1 LEAVGAAVYGG
12 FAAVDDNNLSFFCPR
27 HANNALVTGVQ
38 MLLLI
43 LTIVLLV
50 ALIGSVPKWPHSR
63 GWGYYP
69 SGAVG
74 LILVVLLILFLLGR
88 L

>member
-1 LEAVGAAVYGG
+1 
-12 FAAVDDNNLSFFCPR
+12 
-27 HANNALVTGVQ
+27 
-38 MLLLI
+38 MLLFI

-63 GWGYYP
+63 GWGYFP
-69 SGAVG
+69 SGIVG
-74 LILVVLLILFLLGR
+74 VILVVLLILFLLGR